1 MVKLRENIK
10 YNISS
15 AQKLHLDDASVRKW
29 VDDQLSA
36 QEFSI
41 VKSWAKR
48 QYKKA
53 GVMIVDLGSKP
64 ATEKAR
70 RERTSAK
77 HYHRWLTKVLD
88 DLEKWKRIYR
98 PDPDLLWP
106 RNKIGL
112 LAIAVASHEDQ
123 RPVPPQK

>member
-1 MVKLRENIK
+1 MAQLRENIR

-77 HYHRWLTKVLD
+77 RYRRWLAKVLD
-88 DLEKWKRIYR
+88 DLERWKRIYR

-112 LAIAVASHEDQ
+112 LAMSVAAYKEQ
-123 RPVPPQK
+123 RPASPER